1 MRSRWSAGL
10 VAEPLSEGECLM
22 NSSSV
27 YKFPVSIYDQCTY
40 DMFVYLFSAEEQRSG
55 GGVLQSCHGNCFSSL
70 ERKKNCM
77 CTGCDTCLICDTC
90 GCTTRVYVE
99 ILKIFKCDKG
109 HI

>member
-40 DMFVYLFSAEEQRSG
+40 DIFMYLFSAEEQRSG
-55 GGVLQSCHGNCFSSL
+55 IILQSCHGNCFSSL
-70 ERKKNCM
+70 KRKENLHVHRM
-77 CTGCDTCLICDTC
+77 
-90 GCTTRVYVE
+90 RHV
-99 ILKIFKCDKG
+99 FNM
-109 HI
+109 